1 VEILKTPISDL
12 LILQRK
18 IVRDNRGFFTRLYA
32 ERELSELGRPT
43 NAVHINSST
52 STSIGTLRGIHF
64 QYPPYAE
71 AKIVSCVNGAVW
83 DVGVDLRPQ
92 SSTRFQWFGV
102 KLTPQNGVSLL
113 IPEGFGHAFI
123 TLKPSST
130 VVYALSAEYSIKHE
144 SGLKF
149 DDPML
154 DIKWP
159 IRPKVLSEKDLN
171 WGSIESRLSELD
183 LNFKEKRPDTKSFN
197 P

>member
-1 VEILKTPISDL
+1 MLR
-12 LILQRK
+12 RK
-18 IVRDNRGFFTRLYA
+18 IVSDNRGFFTRLYA
-32 ERELSELGRPT
+32 EKELSELGRPT

-52 STSIGTLRGIHF
+52 STSTGTLRGIHF

-71 AKIVSCVNGAVW
+71 TKIVSCVNGAVW

-92 SSTRFQWFGV
+92 SSTRFHWFGV
-102 KLTPQNGVSLL
+102 ELTPQNGLSLL

-123 TLKPSST
+123 TLKPKST
-130 VVYALSAEYSIKHE
+130 LVYVLSAEYSIDHE

-149 DDPML
+149 DDPIL

-159 IRPKVLSEKDLN
+159 IEPKVLSKKDLN

-183 LNFKEKRPDTKSFN
+183 LNFKKKWLERKNFN
-197 P
+197 L